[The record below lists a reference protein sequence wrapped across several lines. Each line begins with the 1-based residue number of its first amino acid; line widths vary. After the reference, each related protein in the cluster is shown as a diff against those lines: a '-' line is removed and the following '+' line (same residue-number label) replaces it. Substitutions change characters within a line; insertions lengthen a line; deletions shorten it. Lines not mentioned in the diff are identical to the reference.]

1 MQVRP
6 LLEAMGR
13 GVIDV
18 GDRPELG
25 HTLKLCGNFW
35 ITSMVELIAES
46 MTLSDKTGMTHSS
59 LLLLLTAPPPPPPTL
74 P

>member
-1 MQVRP
+1 MDIQVRP

-25 HTLKLCGNFW
+25 HILKLCGNFW

-46 MTLSDKTGMTHSS
+46 MTLADKTGLRLH
-59 LLLLLTAPPPPPPTL
+59 LCCIC
-74 P
+74 